1 MNKEEI
7 LKKSRQSNNDEGIK
21 YIQDKGRLVGYFV
34 FCCVYIFII
43 LFNAYVDQK
52 SYAASSLF
60 WAFLTAETIPKY
72 KFTHKKSYI
81 IVGIIGTII
90 TIFYLVNFVLL
101 SLR

>member
-21 YIQDKGRLVGYFV
+21 YIQNKGRSVGYFV
-34 FCCVYIFII
+34 FCCIYVFII
-43 LFNAYVDQK
+43 LFNAYVGQE

-60 WAFLTAETIPKY
+60 WAFLAAETISKY
-72 KFTHKKSYI
+72 PFTHKKSYI
-81 IVGIIGTII
+81 IVGIIGTIG
-90 TIFYLVNFVLL
+90 TIFSLINFVLL